1 MKNLYLIFAV
11 LLGFCHQSV
20 FGQVQIALVKDEAKG
35 EIIGSSIEI
44 ELVSLKVVGVDD
56 CDYDMEFK
64 GTAEINLGE
73 EKGSLAYRF
82 DGVPANEL
90 RFGEEGYLTT
100 MGYEYGKEVDVW
112 FKILDKDKSSCGSL
126 QDIVDVNS
134 EKTENALKI
143 RIEGNNVWLLNSQN
157 LTMRVLGNIGELIS
171 IQGNRYVNN
180 SANNRARGMTA
191 DNRTMTNQ
199 HRGGKWNVSP
209 NAKNVSAPDIEV
221 AEFQFVVKKNS
232 Y

>member
-1 MKNLYLIFAV
+1 
-11 LLGFCHQSV
+11 
-20 FGQVQIALVKDEAKG
+20 
-35 EIIGSSIEI
+35 
-44 ELVSLKVVGVDD
+44 
-56 CDYDMEFK
+56 
-64 GTAEINLGE
+64 
-73 EKGSLAYRF
+73 
-82 DGVPANEL
+82 
-90 RFGEEGYLTT
+90 
-100 MGYEYGKEVDVW
+100 W

-221 AEFQFVVKKNS
+221 AEFQFVVKKSS